1 MILESYNQKLKEARE
16 VENCDDQSKRN
27 NECTI
32 SPDNRPKTF
41 AFDRNGQY
49 FLRNTMAVNDRA
61 SSMLRQ
67 GNFDLLALLATQESV
82 HRVLRDYVDAGK
94 EREVSFDGF
103 ESFTSHVWL
112 NFLMEIRSME
122 VQMIS

>member
-1 MILESYNQKLKEARE
+1 MRVSNDMILESYNRKVKEAKE
-16 VENCDDQSKRN
+16 SENCDAATYDS
-27 NECTI
+27 NECAI
-32 SPDNRPKTF
+32 SPENLPRIF

-82 HRVLRDYVDAGK
+82 HRVLRNYVDAG
-94 EREVSFDGF
+94 EEYEIGRA
-103 ESFTSHVWL
+103 HV
-112 NFLMEIRSME
+112 
-122 VQMIS
+122 